1 MDGFSAGEQ
10 KGRKSSKRS
19 CGGKGKTFRALIPG
33 MLPTIQSVR
42 KLRAKKRKGHQSD
55 LLEVSILH
63 PDFEADE
70 KAQMAFDS
78 AIFTKIPQI
87 TLVRHPYPSELNLRE
102 LYEKENGEGSAEGL
116 LLMLNV
122 VCPNADDP
130 YMRAKDPVHI
140 GGDSHP
146 LYEALS
152 QGQCALVG
160 HAEKETLFYG
170 LLLQCLP
177 IEVISDGSIA
187 SEDAA

>member
-1 MDGFSAGEQ
+1 MDGFRAGEQ

-19 CGGKGKTFRALIPG
+19 RGGKGKAFRALIPG
-33 MLPTIQSVR
+33 MPPTIQSVR
-42 KLRAKKRKGHQSD
+42 KLRAKKRKGQQSD
-55 LLEVSILH
+55 PLEVSILH

-122 VCPNADDP
+122 VCPNANDP
-130 YMRAKDPVHI
+130 HMRAKDPVHI
-140 GGDSHP
+140 GDSHP

-170 LLLQCLP
+170 LMLQRLP
-177 IEVISDGSIA
+177 IEVIADGFIA

>member
-1 MDGFSAGEQ
+1 MDSFRADGQ
-10 KGRKSSKRS
+10 TGRKSSKRS
-19 CGGKGKTFRALIPG
+19 RSGKGKDFRALIPG
-33 MLPTIQSVR
+33 MPPTIQSVR
-42 KLRAKKRKGHQSD
+42 KLRAKKRKGRQRD
-55 LLEVSILH
+55 PLEVSILH
-63 PDFEADE
+63 PDFEASE
-70 KAQMAFDS
+70 KAQMDFDR
-78 AIFTKIPQI
+78 AVFTKIPQI

-140 GGDSHP
+140 EDNHP

-152 QGQCALVG
+152 QGQCAIVG
-160 HAEKETLFYG
+160 HAEKERLFYG
-170 LLLQCLP
+170 LMLQRLP
-177 IEVISDGSIA
+177 IEVIADGFIA